1 LAQRENQQRD
11 ETEPVNRSVLLCAV
25 TILAG
30 APLLASSP
38 ASGQA
43 DTLRV
48 SGVAAPVEIVR
59 DRWGVPHI
67 YAQSTRDLFFAQGYN
82 AARDRLFQL
91 EMWRRQATGTMAEVL
106 GPRELKRDTGA
117 RLFAFRGDMRAEL
130 KHYHPQGEEIVQ
142 AFADGVNARIAETER
157 DPRLLPPEFG
167 WLGIRPGRWTP
178 EVVVSRHNG
187 LYRNL
192 GQEVALA
199 QALRHTDAAT
209 IQDANVFG
217 PGEPRLALDPAV
229 DASRISSAVLE
240 LYDAFRAPLA
250 FRAEDVV
257 PAARADRTALARL
270 SASVPARPDWSEEAA
285 TVGSNNWVVAGSRT
299 ASGLPLLANDPH
311 RALQVPSL
319 RYWVHLSAPGWDVI
333 GGGEPALPGVSIGH
347 NPHGAWGLTI
357 FGLDHE
363 DLYVYETD
371 PTDPRRYRY
380 RGGWETMRV
389 LREVV
394 WVKGQAPVEVEL
406 RYTRHGP
413 VLHEDREGRRA
424 YALRAGW
431 LEPGTAPYLAS
442 LRMGQARS
450 WEEFLA
456 ACDYSLMPAENMVWA
471 DRAGNIGW
479 QATGIAP
486 VRRTWSGLLP
496 VPGDG
501 RYEWDGFLPVRRLPG
516 AANPRS
522 GFLATANENN
532 VPAGYPHPDAVALS
546 WADPFRVRRVGEV
559 LGARRGL
566 TVRDMAALQHDE
578 TSLPARALVP
588 LLRRVAVRD
597 TLAGRARAMLLG
609 WDHVL
614 GAESVPATVYVA
626 WERRL
631 QRNLRD
637 RLVPEAARPFL
648 PGVALERTVELMTR
662 PDRRLGAEP
671 ASIRDFILARSLEEA
686 VAELRERLG
695 PDMAAWRYGQPR
707 MHHVLLRHPLSAA
720 VDSAAR
726 AGLDL
731 GPLPRGG
738 SAQTVNATG
747 GYDNQTAGA
756 TFRIV
761 ADPSD
766 WDASLGTNSPG
777 QSGDPRDPHYGDL
790 FAPWARGE
798 YFPVL
803 FSRAKVRSAA
813 ERTTVLLPGR

>member
-1 LAQRENQQRD
+1 MM
-11 ETEPVNRSVLLCAV
+11 RSVLLLV
-25 TILAG
+25 TSVTA
-30 APLLASSP
+30 AQLLAPSSTT
-38 ASGQA
+38 AQS

-48 SGVAAPVEIVR
+48 PGVAAPVEIVR

-91 EMWRRQATGTMAEVL
+91 EMWRRQATGTLAEVL
-106 GPRELKRDTGA
+106 GPRELKRDVAA

-130 KHYHPQGEEIVQ
+130 RHYHPQGEEIVR
-142 AFADGVNARIAETER
+142 AFVDGVNARIAETER
-157 DPRLLPPEFG
+157 DPRLLPPEFA

-187 LYRNL
+187 LFRNVE
-192 GQEVALA
+192 QEVALA
-199 QALRHTDAAT
+199 QALRHGDAAAIT
-209 IQDANVFG
+209 DVNVFG
-217 PGEPRLALDPAV
+217 PGDPRLALDPAL
-229 DASRISSAVLE
+229 DSARITSAVLE
-240 LYDAFRAPLA
+240 LYTAYRAPLS

-257 PAARADRTALARL
+257 PAARAGRTALARL
-270 SASVPARPDWSEEAA
+270 SAAVPARPDWSEEMA
-285 TVGSNNWVVAGSRT
+285 TVGSNNWVVAGRRT

-319 RYWVHLSAPGWDVI
+319 RYWVHLSAPGWDVV
-333 GGGEPALPGVSIGH
+333 GGGEPTLPGVSIGH
-347 NPHGAWGLTI
+347 NAEGAWGLTI
-357 FGLDHE
+357 FGMDQE

-371 PTDPRRYRY
+371 PADPLRYRY
-380 RGGWETMRV
+380 GGGWETMRV
-389 LREVV
+389 LRDTVRVE
-394 WVKGQAPVEVEL
+394 GQAPVEVEL
-406 RYTRHGP
+406 RFTRHGP

-424 YALRAGW
+424 YALRAAW

-442 LRMGQARS
+442 LRMDQARTR
-450 WEEFLA
+450 EEFVEACGYALA
-456 ACDYSLMPAENMVWA
+456 PAENMVWA
-471 DRAGNIGW
+471 DRRGNIGW

-486 VRRTWSGLLP
+486 VRRAWSGLLP

-501 RYEWDGFLPVRRLPG
+501 RYEWDGFLPVPRLPG

-532 VPAGYPHPDAVALS
+532 VPAGYPHTDAVALT
-546 WADPFRVRRVGEV
+546 WADPYRVRRIGEV

-578 TSLPARALVP
+578 ASLPARALVP

-597 TLAGRARAMLLG
+597 PLAVRAREMLLG
-609 WDHVL
+609 WDRVL
-614 GAESVPATVYVA
+614 GAESVPATIYVA
-626 WERRL
+626 WERRI

-637 RLVPEAARPFL
+637 RMVPEEARPFL
-648 PGVALERTVELMTR
+648 PGVALERAVELMTR
-662 PDRRLGAEP
+662 PDGRLGAEP
-671 ASIRDFILARSLEEA
+671 VRIRDYILARSLDEA
-686 VAELRERLG
+686 VAELRQSLG
-695 PDMAAWRYGQPR
+695 PDVGAWRYGQPR
-707 MHHVLLRHPLSAA
+707 MHHVQLRHPLSAA

-747 GYDNQTAGA
+747 GYENQVAGA

-790 FAPWARGE
+790 FGPWARGE

-803 FSRAKVRSAA
+803 FSREKVRSAA
-813 ERTTVLLPGR
+813 ERTTVLLPAR

>member
-1 LAQRENQQRD
+1 MKRLL
-11 ETEPVNRSVLLCAV
+11 LLCVTASFAV
-25 TILAG
+25 V
-30 APLLASSP
+30 PLLTPSPSS
-38 ASGQA
+38 AQT

-48 SGVAAPVEIVR
+48 PGVVASVEIVR

-91 EMWRRQATGTMAEVL
+91 EMWRRQATGTLAEVL

-130 KHYHPQGEEIVQ
+130 RHYHPQGEEIVG
-142 AFADGVNARIAETER
+142 AFVDGVNARIAETER
-157 DPRLLPPEFG
+157 HPRLLPPEFG

-178 EVVVSRHNG
+178 EIVVSRHNG

-209 IQDANVFG
+209 IADVNVFA
-217 PGEPRLALDPAV
+217 PGEPRLELDPAI
-229 DASRISSAVLE
+229 DASRISNGILE
-240 LYDAFRAPLA
+240 TYDAFRAPLA
-250 FRAEDVV
+250 FRPEDVV
-257 PAARADRTALARL
+257 PAARAERTAFARL
-270 SASVPARPDWSEEAA
+270 SAAVPARPDWSEEVA

-299 ASGLPLLANDPH
+299 ASGRPLLANDPH

-319 RYWVHLSAPGWDVI
+319 RYWVHLTAPGWDVI

-347 NPHGAWGLTI
+347 NTEGAWGLTV

-371 PTDPRRYRY
+371 PADPRRYRY
-380 RGGWETMRV
+380 RGGWEAMRV
-389 LREVV
+389 LRDTVR
-394 WVKGQAPVEVEL
+394 VKGQAPVEVEL
-406 RYTRHGP
+406 KYTRHGP

-424 YALRAGW
+424 YALRAAW

-442 LRMGQARS
+442 LRMNQART

-456 ACDYSLMPAENMVWA
+456 ACEFSLTPAENMVWA
-471 DRAGNIGW
+471 DRRGNIGW
-479 QATGIAP
+479 QAAGIAP

-501 RYEWDGFLPVRRLPG
+501 RYEWDGFLPVRQLPG
-516 AANPRS
+516 AANPRA

-532 VPAGYPHPDAVALS
+532 VPAGYPHNDAVTLT
-546 WADPFRVRRVGEV
+546 WADPYRVQRIAEV

-566 TVRDMAALQHDE
+566 TVRDMAALQQDE

-588 LLRRVAVRD
+588 LLRRVQTEDWTAR
-597 TLAGRARAMLLG
+597 RARELLLG

-614 GAESVPATVYVA
+614 GAESVPAAIYVA

-637 RLVPEAARPFL
+637 RIVPEPARPFL
-648 PGVALERTVELMTR
+648 PGAALERTVELMTR
-662 PDRRLGAEP
+662 PDERLGGDP
-671 ASIRDFILARSLEEA
+671 ARIRDAILARSLEEA
-686 VAELRERLG
+686 VAELKERLG
-695 PDMAAWRYGQPR
+695 PDMAAWRYGQTR
-707 MHHVLLRHPLSAA
+707 MHHVQLRHPLSAA
-720 VDSAAR
+720 LDSAGR
-726 AGLDL
+726 AGLDH

-738 SAQTVNATG
+738 SAQTVNASAP
-747 GYDNQTAGA
+747 DAQTHGA
-756 TFRIV
+756 SFRIV
-761 ADPSD
+761 ADPAD

-777 QSGDPRDPHYGDL
+777 QSGDPRSPHYGDL
-790 FAPWARGE
+790 FGPWARGE

-803 FSRAKVRSAA
+803 YSREKVRSAA
-813 ERTTVLLPGR
+813 ETTTVLLPGR

>member
-1 LAQRENQQRD
+1 MKFSLN
-11 ETEPVNRSVLLCAV
+11 LCTIAV
-25 TILAG
+25 FA
-30 APLLASSP
+30 APAFCLASAAAAQS
-38 ASGQA
+38 

-48 SGVAAPVEIVR
+48 PGVAAPVEIVR

-91 EMWRRQATGTMAEVL
+91 EMWRRQATGTLAEVL

-130 KHYHPQGEEIVQ
+130 RHYHPQGEEIVG
-142 AFADGVNARIAETER
+142 AFVDGVNARIAETER

-167 WLGIRPGRWTP
+167 WLGIRPGHWTP
-178 EVVVSRHNG
+178 EIVVSRHNG

-209 IQDANVFG
+209 IADVNVFA
-217 PGEPRLALDPAV
+217 PGEPRLELDPAI
-229 DASRISSAVLE
+229 DASRISNGILE

-250 FRAEDVV
+250 FRPEDVV

-270 SASVPARPDWSEEAA
+270 SAAAPARPDWSEEVA

-299 ASGLPLLANDPH
+299 ASGKPLLANDPH

-319 RYWVHLSAPGWDVI
+319 RYWVHLTAPGWDVI

-347 NPHGAWGLTI
+347 NAEGAWGLTV

-371 PTDPRRYRY
+371 PADPHRYRY

-389 LREVV
+389 LRDTVR
-394 WVKGQAPVEVEL
+394 VKGGAPVVVEL
-406 RYTRHGP
+406 KYTRHGP

-424 YALRAGW
+424 YALRAAW

-442 LRMGQARS
+442 LRMNQART

-456 ACDYSLMPAENMVWA
+456 ACEFSLTPAENMVWA
-471 DRAGNIGW
+471 DRRGNIGW
-479 QATGIAP
+479 QAAGIAP

-501 RYEWDGFLPVRRLPG
+501 RYEWDGFLPVRQLPG
-516 AANPRS
+516 AANPRA

-532 VPAGYPHPDAVALS
+532 VPAGYPHNDAVTLT
-546 WADPFRVRRVGEV
+546 WADPYRVQRIAEV

-566 TVRDMAALQHDE
+566 TVRDMAALQQDE

-588 LLRRVAVRD
+588 LLRRVQTEDWTAR
-597 TLAGRARAMLLG
+597 RARELLLG

-614 GAESVPATVYVA
+614 GAESVPAAIYVA

-637 RLVPEAARPFL
+637 RIVPEPARPFL
-648 PGVALERTVELMTR
+648 PGAALERTVELMTR
-662 PDRRLGAEP
+662 PDERLGGDP
-671 ASIRDFILARSLEEA
+671 ARIRDAILARSLEEA
-686 VAELRERLG
+686 VAELKERLG
-695 PDMAAWRYGQPR
+695 PDMAAWRYGQTR
-707 MHHVLLRHPLSAA
+707 MHHVQLRHPLSAA
-720 VDSAAR
+720 LDSAGR
-726 AGLDL
+726 AGLDH

-738 SAQTVNATG
+738 SAQTVNASAP
-747 GYDNQTAGA
+747 DAQTHGA
-756 TFRIV
+756 SFRIV
-761 ADPSD
+761 ADPAD

-777 QSGDPRDPHYGDL
+777 QSGDPRSPHYGDL
-790 FAPWARGE
+790 FGPWARGE

-803 FSRAKVRSAA
+803 YSRDRVQAAA
-813 ERTTVLLPGR
+813 ETTTVLLPGR

>member
-1 LAQRENQQRD
+1 LGVLA
-11 ETEPVNRSVLLCAV
+11 V
-25 TILAG
+25 
-30 APLLASSP
+30 APLLAPP
-38 ASGQA
+38 AAPAQA

-48 SGVAAPVEIVR
+48 PGVAAPVEIVR

-91 EMWRRQATGTMAEVL
+91 EMWRRQATGTLAEVL
-106 GPRELKRDTGA
+106 GPRELKRDVAA

-130 KHYHPQGEEIVQ
+130 RHYHPQGEEIVG
-142 AFADGVNARIAETER
+142 AFVDGVNARIAETER

-187 LYRNL
+187 LFRNL
-192 GQEVALA
+192 EQEVALA
-199 QALRHTDAAT
+199 QALRLGDAAAITDAY
-209 IQDANVFG
+209 VLG
-217 PGEPRLALDPAV
+217 PGDPRIALDPAL
-229 DASRISSAVLE
+229 DSARITNGVLE
-240 LYDAFRAPLA
+240 LYAAYRAPLT
-250 FRAEDVV
+250 FRPEDVV
-257 PAARADRTALARL
+257 PAARANSTALARL
-270 SASVPARPDWSEEAA
+270 SAAVAARPDWSEDMA
-285 TVGSNNWVVAGSRT
+285 TVGSNNWVVAGRRT

-319 RYWVHLSAPGWDVI
+319 RYWVHLSAPGWDVV
-333 GGGEPALPGVSIGH
+333 GGGEPTLPGVSIGH
-347 NPHGAWGLTI
+347 NAEGAWGLTI
-357 FGLDHE
+357 FGVDQE

-371 PTDPRRYRY
+371 PADPRRYRY
-380 RGGWETMRV
+380 GGGWESMRV

-394 WVKGQAPVEVEL
+394 RVEGQAPVEVEL
-406 RYTRHGP
+406 RFTRHGP

-424 YALRAGW
+424 YALRAAW

-442 LRMGQARS
+442 LRMDQARS
-450 WEEFLA
+450 WDEFLA
-456 ACDYSLMPAENMVWA
+456 ACGYALAPAENMVWA
-471 DRAGNIGW
+471 DRRGNIGW

-486 VRRTWSGLLP
+486 VRRAWSGLLP

-501 RYEWDGFLPVRRLPG
+501 RYEWDGFLPVRDLPG

-532 VPAGYPHPDAVALS
+532 VPAGYAHTDAVALT
-546 WADPFRVRRVGEV
+546 WADPYRVRRIGEV

-588 LLRRVAVRD
+588 LLRRVTVRDPLAVR
-597 TLAGRARAMLLG
+597 AREMLLR

-614 GAESVPATVYVA
+614 GAESVPAAIYVA
-626 WERRL
+626 WERRI

-637 RLVPEAARPFL
+637 RIVPEEARPFL
-648 PGVALERTVELMTR
+648 AGVALERAVELMTR
-662 PDRRLGAEP
+662 PDQRLGAEP
-671 ASIRDFILARSLEEA
+671 VRIRDYILVRSLDEA

-695 PDMAAWRYGQPR
+695 PDVGAWRYGQPR
-707 MHHVLLRHPLSAA
+707 MHHVQLRHPLSPA

-747 GYDNQTAGA
+747 GYENQTAGA

-803 FSRAKVRSAA
+803 YSRDKVRSAA
-813 ERTTVLLPGR
+813 ERTTVLLPER